1 MAREER
7 DEEDNEGMEA
17 DYEGVLQTHVR
28 YYGNSHMTYD
38 IHVHMCSWIQR
49 VVGLAQDRKIL

>member
-7 DEEDNEGMEA
+7 EEEDNEGIEA

-28 YYGNSHMTYD
+28 YHCTCARLIM
-38 IHVHMCSWIQR
+38 
-49 VVGLAQDRKIL
+49 